1 MTVDWISKGC
11 IPALALAT
19 LMWTTSAAAQ
29 GQPMMPM
36 MPMGQPMMPMM
47 PMGQPMMPMMPGG
60 QPMMPMMPGGQP
72 VMPPMAMG
80 QPMMPMVPGSPQ
92 SRPVQP
98 MEMLN
103 LSDEQ
108 RAQLGAIGQETQV
121 AIMTIMRD
129 MYTQSGTLRGLFQA
143 MPPDPASI
151 GSAYGKMFDLQRQVI
166 ETNVTAFN
174 RYMGVLSD
182 EQRAMWQS
190 LRNRMMSGH

>member
-1 MTVDWISKGC
+1 MTVHWIPKSC
-11 IPALALAT
+11 IPAFALAT
-19 LMWTTSAAAQ
+19 LMWTTVAAAQ

-47 PMGQPMMPMMPGG
+47 PMGQPMMPMMPMG
-60 QPMMPMMPGGQP
+60 QPMMPMMPGGQ
-72 VMPPMAMG
+72 A
-80 QPMMPMVPGSPQ
+80 MMPMVPGAPQ
-92 SRPVQP
+92 SRPLQP

-103 LSDEQ
+103 LSDGQ
-108 RAQLGAIGQETQV
+108 RAQLAAIGQETQV

-151 GSAYGKMFDLQRQVI
+151 GNAYGKMFDLQRQVI

-190 LRNRMMSGH
+190 MRNSMLSGHGAMPR

>member
-1 MTVDWISKGC
+1 
-11 IPALALAT
+11 
-19 LMWTTSAAAQ
+19 
-29 GQPMMPM
+29 MMPM
-36 MPMGQPMMPMM
+36 MPGGQPMMPMM

-60 QPMMPMMPGGQP
+60 QSMMPMMPGGQPMMPMMPMGQPMMPMMPMMPGGQS
-72 VMPPMAMG
+72 MM
-80 QPMMPMVPGSPQ
+80 PMMPGGAPQ

-98 MEMLN
+98 MELLK

-108 RAQLGAIGQETQV
+108 RAQLAAIGQETQV

-151 GSAYGKMFDLQRQVI
+151 GNAYGKMFDLQRQVI
-166 ETNVTAFN
+166 EKNVTAFN

-182 EQRAMWQS
+182 EQRAMW
-190 LRNRMMSGH
+190 RNMRNQMLSGRAPMPQ